1 MDCAGMLRR
10 WDGKSTL
17 MGGSLV
23 SHSLEAVLRIG
34 GYGRFGSLVIEMD
47 AHELAE
53 CADELV
59 EQRSR
64 RRDERQWRERR
75 IGVAPGSEGRLC

>member
-1 MDCAGMLRR
+1 
-10 WDGKSTL
+10 

-23 SHSLEAVLRIG
+23 SRSLEAVLRIG
-34 GYGRFGSLVIEMD
+34 GYGRSGSLVIEMD

-59 EQRSR
+59 
-64 RRDERQWRERR
+64 
-75 IGVAPGSEGRLC
+75 